1 MIENNGIILLNK
13 PEDLSSNTAVNIV
26 KKIFSSKKA
35 GHTGTL
41 DPFAE
46 GLLPVCI
53 NKGTKIVR
61 YLMDKDKEYTG
72 TIRLGSETDTLDK
85 TGKITGTSK
94 IPELTPEQI
103 EKAMQKF
110 RGKISQVPPA
120 YSALKHNGIPLY
132 KYARNGEMIE
142 KKPRQINIYKLET
155 IFFDHGILKIKVKC
169 SKGTYIRSLAS
180 DLAKELGTLGHLEE
194 LTRTKS
200 GSFDL
205 ENAFTLEALR
215 NKQEKNQLEECI
227 INIEDATSFLK
238 TIQIDSK
245 TEQAVSNGKKINLND
260 ISKNFSIEEDTPFR
274 LMTQDNKIKAFV
286 RMENNCDFLK
296 YDAVFN

>member
-1 MIENNGIILLNK
+1 MMENNGIILLNK

-85 TGKITGTSK
+85 TGKITDTGK
-94 IPELTPEQI
+94 IPELTPELI
-103 EKAMQKF
+103 ENAMKKF
-110 RGKISQVPPA
+110 RGTISQVPPA

-132 KYARNGEMIE
+132 KYARNGEIIE
-142 KKPRQINIYKLET
+142 KKPRHINIYKLET
-155 IFFDHGILKIKVKC
+155 IFFDHDILKIKVKC

-180 DLAKELGTLGHLEE
+180 DLARELGTFGHLEE

-215 NKQEKNQLEECI
+215 KKQENNQLEDCI

-238 TIQIDSK
+238 TIQIDTK

-260 ISKNFSIEEDTPFR
+260 ISSNFTIEEDTPFR
-274 LMTQDNKIKAFV
+274 LLTKNNKIKAFV